1 MADTRTPDAT
11 QLALSYFQAPENYFW
26 RWAERHEIVEWPDGA
41 TICYREE
48 LQVILETVAPAGLPP
63 LGAGLLLLAAC
74 ADRGAG
80 HAGGGGPQGRA
91 RARRWGRG
99 CCGWPPAPAG
109 GRNPGDA
116 GCCRA
121 WRSTLAA
128 GAAQAK
134 S

>member
-63 LGAGLLLLAAC
+63 LGAVLLLLAAC
-74 ADRGAG
+74 ADGWPASGGRGVLQGLAQYV
-80 HAGGGGPQGRA
+80 GGGSGPG
-91 RARRWGRG
+91 
-99 CCGWPPAPAG
+99 
-109 GRNPGDA
+109 
-116 GCCRA
+116 
-121 WRSTLAA
+121 
-128 GAAQAK
+128 K
-134 S
+134 